1 MRIYSNYSNDEAAAI
16 EKAAAERGYSL
27 SAFQRICL
35 LKEIGIKQPVDEQA
49 LINKMHSEIKK
60 LAPESTFVISA
71 LLGEEYYECSKAQQ
85 IFLSKYLKRFA
96 EENPNTIR
104 ANGKIK
110 TSTQYIKL

>member
-1 MRIYSNYSNDEAAAI
+1 MRIYSNYSTEEVAAI

-27 SAFQRICL
+27 SAFQRISL
-35 LKEIGIKQPVDEQA
+35 LKEIGIKQPVDEQG
-49 LINKMHSEIKK
+49 LIIKMQDEIKK
-60 LAPESTFVISA
+60 LSPNSTFVISA
-71 LLGEEYYECSKAQQ
+71 LLGKEYYECSKAQQ

-110 TSTQYIKL
+110 TTTQYIKL